1 MTIKRLTLPIAAL
14 GLALLCT
21 SIANAETLDARAHIQ
36 KATDLISAGQPSL
49 ARTYLG
55 PALIAP
61 QLHSSERSRAYY
73 LRGYSYQ
80 VQNLKIS
87 ALRDFH
93 RALEFNPQNTMA
105 QVSLGAVYYYGEG
118 TKPNFDLAFELF
130 TSAAENEHPAAFF
143 HLGLANLYGKGVPKN
158 VPSARQWLEQAA
170 DLDYAPAMEHLAHS
184 FRARQS
190 ESPQPLLAKQW
201 YEKAIT
207 AGSDNAKI
215 ALAYMY
221 AKGEFGDADSD
232 TAVRILTEAAESG
245 SATAQ
250 VALSQYYLT
259 GNGVKESPAK
269 ALALLTKAAAKGS
282 AQADFR
288 IGFLH
293 QTGQGVKRD
302 LGKAREYFSKAAN
315 QGLLLA
321 QQHLALMLVQSGS
334 AEDNLEGAQWLK
346 RAALSQEPRALN
358 DLAWVLATSKHNKV
372 RDGESAL
379 RYAQQAVAG
388 ESSDTSDGADLP
400 SYLDTLAAAYAE
412 LGRFDEAIETQAQA
426 LALASEEAS
435 LKQAGNKAKAQK
447 KASSEALQELN
458 RHLDTYKNRQPWRE

>member
-1 MTIKRLTLPIAAL
+1 MKQSKKLTLLATL
-14 GLALLCT
+14 LTTWGLALLG
-21 SIANAETLDARAHIQ
+21 SHGASAETLDPRAHIQ

-61 QLHSSERSRAYY
+61 QLHSTERSKAYY

-93 RALEFNPQNTMA
+93 RALEFNPENTMA

-118 TKPNFDLAFELF
+118 TKPNYDLAFAMF
-130 TSAAENEHPAAFF
+130 TSAAENEHPTAYF
-143 HLGLANLYGKGVPKN
+143 HLGLANLYGKGVPKD
-158 VPSARQWLEQAA
+158 VDSARQWLTKAA

-184 FRARQS
+184 YRQRQS
-190 ESPQPLLAKQW
+190 ETPEPLVAKQW
-201 YEKAIT
+201 YDKAIT

-221 AKGEFGDADSD
+221 AKGELGKNDAAK
-232 TAVRILTEAAESG
+232 AVAMLTEAADAG
-245 SATAQ
+245 SQSAQ
-250 VALSQYYLT
+250 IALSQYYLT
-259 GNGVKESPAK
+259 GEGVKENPAK
-269 ALALLTKAAAKGS
+269 ALALLTEASANGS

-293 QTGQGVKRD
+293 QTGQGTKRD
-302 LGKAREYFSKAAN
+302 ADKARAYYSKAAN
-315 QGLLLA
+315 SGVRLA
-321 QQHLALMLVQSGS
+321 QKHLALMLVQSSSADDNAEGVHWLQRAATS
-334 AEDNLEGAQWLK
+334 AEPQ
-346 RAALSQEPRALN
+346 ALN
-358 DLAWVLATSKHNKV
+358 DLAWVLATSKHNQL

-379 RYAQQAVAG
+379 RHAQQAVEGVTAQEG
-388 ESSDTSDGADLP
+388 DDASLP

-412 LGRFDEAIETQAQA
+412 LGRFEEAVDAQTQALAA
-426 LALASEEAS
+426 LALAEQQSAS
-435 LKQAGNKAKAQK
+435 G
-447 KASSEALQELN
+447 EVLQELN
-458 RHLDTYKNRQPWRE
+458 RHLDAYKNRQPWRE